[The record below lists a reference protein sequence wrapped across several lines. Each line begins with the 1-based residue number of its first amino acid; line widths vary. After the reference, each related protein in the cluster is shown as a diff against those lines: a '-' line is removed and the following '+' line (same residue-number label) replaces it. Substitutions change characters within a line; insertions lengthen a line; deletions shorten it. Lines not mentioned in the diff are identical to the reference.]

1 LRGSLVRDEP
11 QVARAITQALL
22 DAAMFTSQNPDKAA
36 ASFQPYA
43 PKTASL
49 ADLQAMVRYHTHHHH
64 PVGAVLKQELKAYA
78 DDLKLVSVFKP
89 STDTAKF
96 AERIYVDVF
105 GV

>member
-1 LRGSLVRDEP
+1 MP
-11 QVARAITQALL
+11 NVARAITQALL

-49 ADLQAMVRYHTHHHH
+49 QDLQAMVRYHTHHHH
-64 PVGAVLKQELKAYA
+64 PVGAVLKRELKAYA
-78 DDLKLVSVFKP
+78 DDLKLVSVFKS

-96 AERIYVDVF
+96 AERIYVDLF